1 MKNWMI
7 WGEPPYFW
15 KHPNSR
21 LAANF
26 FSGSPSTARFLTDR
40 SWRRKRQLGIGEI
53 FATPIFISGQKKTG
67 DTTSPIELF
76 IDILLTCP
84 FQPKLKQL
92 S

>member
-7 WGEPPYFW
+7 WGEPPLFLETSKQPPRREFLFRVSFHSEILNRSFLAQEAAAGHWGNICNAHIYFW
-15 KHPNSR
+15 
-21 LAANF
+21 
-26 FSGSPSTARFLTDR
+26 T
-40 SWRRKRQLGIGEI
+40 
-53 FATPIFISGQKKTG
+53 KKTG